1 MQNNV
6 NLSALA
12 KLGLAGLLVSACVPT
27 YHPPHCATCAPQ
39 QVVQYCY
46 VQKPGYVL
54 SQDKY
59 DPNFVPCPPI
69 TAVKK
74 ANPDDPN
81 EDDADDGDDDG
92 DDDGGDDD
100 GVSPSTG
107 PQQSTAQA
115 GQGANAQQGTPGTP
129 GFEQSF
135 SGGGRGAGAFE
146 GGQGNTVNAR
156 DLL

>member
-69 TAVKK
+69 TVVKK
-74 ANPDDPN
+74 VNPDDPDQ
-81 EDDADDGDDDG
+81 DDGDDGDDDG
-92 DDDGGDDD
+92 NN
-100 GVSPSTG
+100 STSTG

-135 SGGGRGAGAFE
+135 SGGGRGAGAYE

>member
-6 NLSALA
+6 NLFALA

-69 TAVKK
+69 TVVKK
-74 ANPDDPN
+74 VNPDDP
-81 EDDADDGDDDG
+81 DQDDGDDD
-92 DDDGGDDD
+92 DDGD
-100 GVSPSTG
+100 VTPNSPSTPERSRTISREG
-107 PQQSTAQA
+107 ALAETPDQSS
-115 GQGANAQQGTPGTP
+115 GTKG
-129 GFEQSF
+129 GC
-135 SGGGRGAGAFE
+135 SGGGACAEQGDQKGVADARGLD
-146 GGQGNTVNAR
+146 R
-156 DLL
+156 KW

>member
-27 YHPPHCATCAPQ
+27 YHTPHCATCAPQ

-69 TAVKK
+69 TVVKK
-74 ANPDDPN
+74 VNPDDPDQ
-81 EDDADDGDDDG
+81 DDGDDGDDDG
-92 DDDGGDDD
+92 NN
-100 GVSPSTG
+100 STSTG

-135 SGGGRGAGAFE
+135 SGGGRGAGAYE

>member
-69 TAVKK
+69 TVVKK
-74 ANPDDPN
+74 VNPDDPDQ
-81 EDDADDGDDDG
+81 DDGDDGGDDDG
-92 DDDGGDDD
+92 DDDGGT
-100 GVSPSTG
+100 SPSKE
-107 PQQSTAQA
+107 PEQSTTQA

-135 SGGGRGAGAFE
+135 SGGGRGAGAYE

>member
-6 NLSALA
+6 NLFALA

-69 TAVKK
+69 TVVKK
-74 ANPDDPN
+74 VNPDDPDQ
-81 EDDADDGDDDG
+81 DDGDDGDDDG
-92 DDDGGDDD
+92 DN
-100 GVSPSTG
+100 STSTG

-115 GQGANAQQGTPGTP
+115 GQGANAQQGTPGTAD
-129 GFEQSF
+129 FERSF

-146 GGQGNTVNAR
+146 GGQGNTVNAGK
-156 DLL
+156 LL